1 MRKLLSMTLIVML
14 LLAGCS
20 SNSSQSD
27 GAAQSQKPADES
39 KSQVAIDLTGEWE
52 QSDENSEDSY
62 QIATINEG
70 TIEVYWVSDGGDT
83 TSLYWAGTYEAPEA
97 GVDSYSWDSVND
109 TEKTGMA
116 LMASGD
122 ETKTFTYENEQISYS
137 VTALGVTTTVRLE
150 RVQ

>member
-1 MRKLLSMTLIVML
+1 MRKLLLMTLIVML

-20 SNSSQSD
+20 SNSSASD

-52 QSDENSEDSY
+52 QSDKNSEDSY
-62 QIATINEG
+62 QIATITEG